1 MGETSCSSGSKKPE
15 RHDPTGKVALKMRCR
30 QAKKLLSP
38 YIDDELRDEVRS
50 SLEKHL
56 ESCDAC
62 RAELDALKKI
72 SRGLKELYQQVKA
85 PPGFV
90 DSVMKCIEE
99 LEEGKSPRRLP
110 VVSPSY
116 ITRWRLVAL
125 VAVIAVGMGLGAL
138 QYGRANTGSLT
149 AWRNS
154 GSPPVPGTVVVT
166 ESGDGVPAAGEKMSG
181 GEQEQA
187 AAMPGNSG
195 MGKKVPDG
203 DRPGTEEKQVKTRPE
218 TPAPNSERSTGD
230 SPLGNTAA
238 EQQPRVVGN
247 TDTRVAAGQENGSQP
262 RVFLSRGR
270 HIRTT
275 MVKVEVDNLPYAKE
289 VVAVLAE
296 KAGAERTG
304 EVWVYQQEEAILRAV
319 LPTGSTG
326 QFLEKVLKLGKEVD
340 RDSGTVDITDE
351 FNRKTVE
358 YQELLGKKDSESQ
371 ALVKALERQLQD
383 LDRET
388 LEAGKEVVN
397 VWLKLR

>member
-1 MGETSCSSGSKKPE
+1 
-15 RHDPTGKVALKMRCR
+15 MRCR

-56 ESCDAC
+56 ESCEAC
-62 RAELDALKKI
+62 RAELEALKKI
-72 SRGLKELYQQVKA
+72 SRGLKELYRQVKA

-125 VAVIAVGMGLGAL
+125 VAVIVVGVGLGVL

-149 AWRNS
+149 VWRDS
-154 GSPPVPGTVVVT
+154 GSPPVPGTVVVA
-166 ESGDGVPAAGEKMSG
+166 ESGDGVPAAGEKMSD

-187 AAMPGNSG
+187 AATPGNSG
-195 MGKKVPDG
+195 AGKKVPDG
-203 DRPGTEEKQVKTRPE
+203 YRPGAGEKQVKTRPG
-218 TPAPNSERSTGD
+218 TPAPNSERSAGD
-230 SPLGNTAA
+230 SPPGNTAA
-238 EQQPRVVGN
+238 EQHPRVQGN
-247 TDTRVAAGQENGSQP
+247 TDTRVAAGQENGSQQK
-262 RVFLSRGR
+262 VFLSRSR

-296 KAGAERTG
+296 KAGAVRPR

-319 LPTGSTG
+319 LPTGSTD
-326 QFLEKVLKLGKEVD
+326 QFLEKIARLGHEFKFE
-340 RDSGTVDITDE
+340 RETVDITAE
-351 FNRKTVE
+351 FDRNLLE
-358 YQELLGKKDSESQ
+358 YQRLAGKQDSESQ
-371 ALVKALERQLQD
+371 ALAKALERQLQD